1 MIHGVTLGRVV
12 FVMLPVEPAAL
23 TCLADLCRGRRTGNL
38 VLMSA
43 ELWIL
48 VSTAVLAVVAVGAAV
63 IAVRAV
69 QQVKTS
75 APVPPTD
82 TVNEPSTDLAVIE
95 SQSALPAALAPR
107 VVQGRLVVPPTQQQ
121 VLATALGRPGVRLS
135 VFTHGLTHALRAE
148 SRDRILGMMRREYR
162 RRRRERLQAG
172 RRAARAANPSR
183 PTDTWIGS

>member
-1 MIHGVTLGRVV
+1 
-12 FVMLPVEPAAL
+12 
-23 TCLADLCRGRRTGNL
+23 
-38 VLMSA
+38 MSA

-48 VSTAVLAVVAVGAAV
+48 VTTAVLAVVAVGAAV

-69 QQVKTS
+69 QQVKTA
-75 APVPPTD
+75 APADAPR
-82 TVNEPSTDLAVIE
+82 TVTQPATDLAVI
-95 SQSALPAALAPR
+95 QPQTVPAALAPR

-135 VFTHGLTHALRAE
+135 VFTRGLSHALRPE

-183 PTDTWIGS
+183 PADTWIGS